1 MGRPVLK
8 VGPYELFAIE
18 SGRFAL
24 DGGAMFG
31 IVPRPLWERPCP
43 PDEQGRIALALRLLL
58 IRGRGRTWL
67 VDTGIGDKFDPK
79 SNSIYR
85 IEDSLLPDEALRAA
99 GFDPNDV
106 TDVILTHLHFDHAG
120 GTTRA
125 DGSLVFPRA
134 RHYVQRV
141 QWEWAQRPS
150 MKDRG
155 SYRDGDFRALAGQV
169 AMLEGRGNL
178 APGIEVLPV
187 DGHTPAMQLP
197 RVHGEGKSVLYCA
210 DLVPTAAHLR
220 APWIMAY
227 DNEPMKTAA
236 EKVELLGRAAQEGWI
251 LFLEHDARYAAVRV
265 RRGAKDFEMQEEVR
279 I

>member
-1 MGRPVLK
+1 VLK
-8 VGPYELFAIE
+8 IGPYELFAIE
-18 SGRFAL
+18 GGRFAL

-31 IVPRPLWERPCP
+31 IVPRPLWERPSP

-67 VDTGIGDKFDPK
+67 IDTGIGDKFDPK
-79 SNSIYR
+79 SNTIYR
-85 IEDSLLPDEALRAA
+85 IEGAMLPDAALEAA
-99 GFDPNDV
+99 GFDPKDV

-141 QWEWAQRPS
+141 QWEWAQHPS

-155 SYRDGDFRALAGQV
+155 SYRAEDFRALTGQV
-169 AMLEGRGNL
+169 TLLEGRGDL

-197 RVHGEGKSVLYCA
+197 RIHGDGKSVLYCA
-210 DLVPTAAHLR
+210 DLVPTAAHVR

-236 EKVELLGRAAQEGWI
+236 EKVELLGRAAEEGWI
-251 LFLEHDARYAAVRV
+251 LFLEHDARHAAVRV
-265 RRGAKDFEMQEEVR
+265 RRGAKDFEIGEEVR
-279 I
+279 F

>member
-1 MGRPVLK
+1 MLQ

-31 IVPRPLWERPCP
+31 IVPRPLWERSNP
-43 PDEQGRIALALRLLL
+43 PDAQGRIALALRLLL

-79 SNSIYR
+79 SNTIYR
-85 IEDSLLPDEALRAA
+85 IEGAMLPDEALRAK
-99 GFDPNDV
+99 GFDPADV
-106 TDVILTHLHFDHAG
+106 TDVILTHLHFDHGG

-134 RHYVQRV
+134 RHYVQRK

-155 SYRDGDFRALAGQV
+155 SYRTEDFRSLAPV
-169 AMLEGRGNL
+169 LAFLEGRGEL
-178 APGIEVLPV
+178 APGIEVFPS

-197 RVHGEGKSVLYCA
+197 RVSGDGKSVFYCA
-210 DLVPTAAHLR
+210 DLVPTAAHVR
-220 APWIMAY
+220 TPWIMAY

-236 EKVELLGRAAQEGWI
+236 EKTELLGRAAAEGWV
-251 LFLEHDARYAAVRV
+251 LFLEHDPRHTAIRV
-265 RRGAKDFEMQEEVR
+265 RRGAKDFEMLEEVAF
-279 I
+279 

>member
-1 MGRPVLK
+1 VLK
-8 VGPYELFAIE
+8 VGPYELHAIE

-31 IVPRPLWERPCP
+31 IVPRPLWERTNP
-43 PDEQGRIALALRLLL
+43 PDAQGRIALALRLLL

-67 VDTGIGDKFDPK
+67 VDTGIGDKFDAK
-79 SNSIYR
+79 SNAIYR
-85 IEDSLLPDEALRAA
+85 IEGALLPDEALRGA
-99 GFDPNDV
+99 GFDPKDV
-106 TDVILTHLHFDHAG
+106 TDVILTHLHFDHGG

-141 QWEWAQRPS
+141 QWEWARNPS

-155 SYRDGDFRALAGQV
+155 SYRPEDFEVLAGQLT
-169 AMLEGRGNL
+169 MLEGRGDL

-197 RVHGEGKSVLYCA
+197 RVHGDGKSVLYCA
-210 DLVPTAAHLR
+210 DLVPTAAHVR
-220 APWIMAY
+220 TPWVMAY
-227 DNEPMKTAA
+227 DNEPMKTVA
-236 EKVELLGRAAQEGWI
+236 EKHGLLGRAAAEGWI
-251 LFLEHDARYAAVRV
+251 LFLEHDPKHTAVRV
-265 RRGAKDFEMQEEVR
+265 RRGVKDFEMQEGVAF
-279 I
+279 

>member
-1 MGRPVLK
+1 MLK

-43 PDEQGRIALALRLLL
+43 PDPQGRIELALRLLL
-58 IRGRGRTWL
+58 VRGKGRTWL

-85 IEDSLLPDEALRAA
+85 IEGAMLPDEALRAA

-106 TDVILTHLHFDHAG
+106 TDVLLTHLHFDHAG

-150 MKDRG
+150 MKDKG
-155 SYRDGDFRALAGQV
+155 SYRAEDFRALEGQIT
-169 AMLEGRGNL
+169 MLEGRGNL
-178 APGIEVLPV
+178 APGIEVLP
-187 DGHTPAMQLP
+187 
-197 RVHGEGKSVLYCA
+197 
-210 DLVPTAAHLR
+210 
-220 APWIMAY
+220 
-227 DNEPMKTAA
+227 
-236 EKVELLGRAAQEGWI
+236 
-251 LFLEHDARYAAVRV
+251 
-265 RRGAKDFEMQEEVR
+265 
-279 I
+279 

>member
-1 MGRPVLK
+1 MLK
-8 VGPYELFAIE
+8 VGPFELHAIE

-43 PDEQGRIALALRLLL
+43 PDAQGRIALALRLLL
-58 IRGRGRTWL
+58 IRGKGRTWL
-67 VDTGIGDKFDPK
+67 VDTGIGDKFDEK

-85 IEDSLLPDEALRAA
+85 IEGAMLPDDALRAA
-99 GFDPNDV
+99 GFDPADV

-141 QWEWAQRPS
+141 QWEWAQEPS
-150 MKDRG
+150 LKDRG
-155 SYRDGDFRALAGQV
+155 SYRAPDFSALRGQV
-169 AMLEGRGNL
+169 AMLEGPGNL
-178 APGIEVLPV
+178 APGIEVFPV

-197 RVHGEGKSVLYCA
+197 RISGGGAAVLYCA
-210 DLVPTAAHLR
+210 DLVPTAAHVR

-236 EKVELLGRAAQEGWI
+236 EKTALLGRAAAEGWV
-251 LFLEHDARYAAVRV
+251 LFLEHDARFRAVRV
-265 RRGAKDFEMQEEVR
+265 RRGAKDFEMKEEVAF
-279 I
+279 

>member
-1 MGRPVLK
+1 M
-8 VGPYELFAIE
+8 
-18 SGRFAL
+18 
-24 DGGAMFG
+24 
-31 IVPRPLWERPCP
+31 
-43 PDEQGRIALALRLLL
+43 
-58 IRGRGRTWL
+58 
-67 VDTGIGDKFDPK
+67 
-79 SNSIYR
+79 
-85 IEDSLLPDEALRAA
+85 LPDEALRRA
-99 GFDPNDV
+99 GFDPADV
-106 TDVILTHLHFDHAG
+106 TDVLLTHLHFDHAG

-155 SYRDGDFRALAGQV
+155 SYRPEDFLALKGQV
-169 AMLEGRGNL
+169 TLLEGRGDL

-197 RVHGEGKSVLYCA
+197 RIHGDGKSVFYCA
-210 DLVPTAAHLR
+210 DLVPTAAHVR

-236 EKVELLGRAAQEGWI
+236 EKVEILGRAAAEGWI
-251 LFLEHDARYAAVRV
+251 LFLEHDARYTAIRV
-265 RRGAKDFEMQEEVR
+265 RRGVKDFEILEGVAF
-279 I
+279 

>member
-1 MGRPVLK
+1 MLK
-8 VGPYELFAIE
+8 VGPYELHAIE

-31 IVPRPLWERPCP
+31 IVPRPLWERTNP
-43 PDEQGRIALALRLLL
+43 PDAQGRIALALRLLL

-67 VDTGIGDKFDPK
+67 VDTGIGDKFDQK

-85 IEDSLLPDEALRAA
+85 IEGALLPDEALRAK
-99 GFDPNDV
+99 GFDPKDV
-106 TDVILTHLHFDHAG
+106 TDVILTHLHFDHGG

-134 RHYVQRV
+134 RHYVQRI
-141 QWEWAQRPS
+141 QWEWSQDPS

-155 SYRDGDFRALAGQV
+155 SYRPEDFHALAGQV
-169 AMLEGRGNL
+169 TMLEGRGDL

-197 RVHGEGKSVLYCA
+197 RVHGDGKSVLYCA

-220 APWIMAY
+220 TPWVMAY
-227 DNEPMKTAA
+227 DNEPMKTVA
-236 EKVELLGRAAQEGWI
+236 EKHELLGRAAAEEWI
-251 LFLEHDARYAAVRV
+251 LFLEHDPKYAAVRV
-265 RRGAKDFEMQEEVR
+265 RRGAKDFEMQEGVAF
-279 I
+279 

>member
-1 MGRPVLK
+1 VLK

-43 PDEQGRIALALRLLL
+43 PDPQGRIELALRLLL
-58 IRGRGRTWL
+58 IRGKGRTWL
-67 VDTGIGDKFDPK
+67 VDTGIGDKFDEK

-85 IEDSLLPDEALRAA
+85 IEGAMLPDEALRRA
-99 GFDPNDV
+99 GFDPADV
-106 TDVILTHLHFDHAG
+106 TDVLLTHLHFDHAG

-155 SYRDGDFRALAGQV
+155 SYRPEDFRVLAGQV
-169 AMLEGRGNL
+169 TLLEGRGDL

-197 RVHGEGKSVLYCA
+197 LIRGDGKAVFYCA
-210 DLVPTAAHLR
+210 DLVPTAAHAR

-236 EKVELLGRAAQEGWI
+236 EKVELLGRAAAEGWI
-251 LFLEHDARYAAVRV
+251 LFLEHDARYAGIRV
-265 RRGAKDFEMQEEVR
+265 RRGAKDFEMMEGVAF
-279 I
+279 

>member
-1 MGRPVLK
+1 
-8 VGPYELFAIE
+8 
-18 SGRFAL
+18 
-24 DGGAMFG
+24 MFG

-43 PDEQGRIALALRLLL
+43 PDALGRIVLALRLLL
-58 IRGRGRTWL
+58 IRSKGRTWL
-67 VDTGIGDKFDPK
+67 VDTGIGDKFDEK

-85 IEDSLLPDEALRAA
+85 IEGAMLPDEALKKA
-99 GFDPNDV
+99 GFDPADV

-141 QWEWAQRPS
+141 QWEWALEPS
-150 MKDRG
+150 LKDRG
-155 SYRDGDFRALAGQV
+155 SYRALDFSSLKGQV
-169 AMLEGRGNL
+169 AMLEGPGNL
-178 APGIEVLPV
+178 APGIEVIPV

-197 RVHGEGKSVLYCA
+197 RIHGDGKSVLFCA
-210 DLVPTAAHLR
+210 DLVPTAAHVR

-236 EKVELLGRAAQEGWI
+236 EKTELLGRAAAEGWV
-251 LFLEHDARYAAVRV
+251 LFLEHDARYTAIRA
-265 RRGAKDFEMQEEVR
+265 RRGAKDFEMQEEVAF
-279 I
+279 